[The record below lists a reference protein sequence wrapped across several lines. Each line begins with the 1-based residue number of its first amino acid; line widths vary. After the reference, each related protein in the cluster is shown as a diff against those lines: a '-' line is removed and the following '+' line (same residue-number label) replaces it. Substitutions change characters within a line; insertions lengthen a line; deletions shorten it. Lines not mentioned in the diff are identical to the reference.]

1 MSAYS
6 DYTNG
11 YISESEYI
19 SAMRRECGDRYDEI
33 PEPYHYTCDDC
44 EFCKNGMVFV
54 REIVKRE
61 GDNRLV
67 TKTNRARYGYASFCV
82 RNPENIREI
91 WETDD
96 VCDDHGELFCPD

>member
-44 EFCKNGMVFV
+44 EFCKNGLVFV
-54 REIVKRE
+54 HDIVKRE
-61 GDNRLV
+61 ADNRLV
-67 TKTNRARYGYASFCV
+67 TKRSNKYAYTSFCV
-82 RNPENIREI
+82 RDIEKIREI
-91 WETDD
+91 TGYDD
-96 VCDDHGELFCPD
+96 VCDDHGELFSPD